1 LTQRKDRWLDIAIR
15 VTAVAIFALV
25 VWIGYLY
32 WANSQTQAVSS
43 PVGRAVENLRKIVTA
58 DPGNAD
64 ARIRLAEAFAFA
76 GRLDDAVTQFD
87 AALKLKPDYMPA
99 LSGLAS
105 VAMQRKDYKTAET
118 YWLKIISLLENV
130 TTAAKDQQ
138 LDTAYYGLGVTYIDM
153 KRYEEAIVALKD
165 AVRIKSS
172 SSDTHYMLSVAYRE
186 LKYPDRQKD
195 ELNITLAFDPNNAQA
210 NYDMGLLILKE
221 GDIPSAAELFRISVD
236 HAPDSKASLPQKELD
251 KLAAKGDAKTRVA
264 RARALFDTKPADALI
279 DARIAAALD
288 PASTDTVR
296 LVAQLWEKQ
305 GNKERALNA
314 WKRLL
319 EISASDAEADQAIKR
334 LSPDVK

>member
-15 VTAVAIFALV
+15 VSVVAIVALIA
-25 VWIGYLY
+25 WIGYLF

-43 PVGRAVENLRKIVTA
+43 PVGRAVENLRKIVGA

-64 ARIRLAEAFAFA
+64 ARIRLAEALAFA

-87 AALKLKPDYMPA
+87 AALKIRPDYMPA

-105 VAMQRKDYKTAET
+105 VAMQRRDYKTAET
-118 YWLKIISLLENV
+118 YWLKIISMLENV
-130 TTAAKDQQ
+130 QTAAKDQQ

-153 KRYEEAIVALKD
+153 KRYEEAVTALKD
-165 AVRIKSS
+165 AVRIKADA
-172 SSDTHYMLSVAYRE
+172 SDTHYMLSVAYRE
-186 LKYPDRQKD
+186 LKYPDKQKE

-210 NYDMGLLILKE
+210 NYDLGLLILKE
-221 GDIPSAAELFRISVD
+221 GDIPAAADLFRISVD
-236 HAPDSKASLPQKELD
+236 HAPTSKATLPQKELD
-251 KLAAKGDAKTRVA
+251 KLAAKGDAKTRLA
-264 RARALFDTKPADALI
+264 RARALFETKPADALTE
-279 DARIAAALD
+279 ARIAAALD
-288 PASTDTVR
+288 PVSTDAVR

-319 EISASDAEADQAIKR
+319 EMSVSDAEADQAIKR